1 MGKYRE
7 PIGHTC
13 PDIDVIV
20 GKAKEI
26 QSICKSPENDDHE
39 LNYRWILDLTS
50 DIISQI
56 EDLMSSNST
65 LRDWA
70 HDINDELED
79 AEAEG
84 DKLQQKIE
92 ELEEE
97 ISNLNYQIKELE
109 EEKGL

>member
-26 QSICKSPENDDHE
+26 QSICKSPEEEEHE
-39 LNYRWILDLTS
+39 FNYRWILDLTS

-56 EDLMSSNST
+56 EDLRFSNST
-65 LRDWA
+65 LRDWG
-70 HDINDELED
+70 HEVNDELE
-79 AEAEG
+79 EAET
-84 DKLQQKIE
+84 DNERLQQRIE
-92 ELEEE
+92 KLEDDIDYLKSEL
-97 ISNLNYQIKELE
+97 KEMA
-109 EEKGL
+109 

>member
-20 GKAKEI
+20 ANAKKI
-26 QSICKSPENDDHE
+26 QSICESPEEEEHE
-39 LNYRWILDLTS
+39 FNYRCILDLTS

-56 EDLMSSNST
+56 EDLRFSNST
-65 LRDWA
+65 LRDWG
-70 HDINDELED
+70 HDINDELEE
-79 AEAEG
+79 AEADNER
-84 DKLQQKIE
+84 LQQRIE
-92 ELEEE
+92 KLEEE
-97 ISNLNYQIKELE
+97 ISDLNYQIKELE

>member
-1 MGKYRE
+1 MGKYRA

-26 QSICKSPENDDHE
+26 QSICESPEEEEHE
-39 LNYRWILDLTS
+39 FNYRWILDLTS

-56 EDLMSSNST
+56 EDLRFSNST
-65 LRDWA
+65 LRDWGYEL
-70 HDINDELED
+70 NDELEE
-79 AEAEG
+79 AEADNER
-84 DKLQQKIE
+84 LQQRIE

-97 ISNLNYQIKELE
+97 IDYLKSELKEMA
-109 EEKGL
+109 